1 MILPAQHIRAIEPPI
16 VFPFQE
22 RSLHHMSG
30 MTFGLG
36 PAGYDVRVAQRLL
49 LKPGA
54 FAQASTMEKFDMPR
68 DVIAFVHDKSSWAR
82 KGLACQNTVIEPG
95 WRGYLTVELTNHSN
109 EPIYIASGAP
119 IAQIIF
125 HRLAEPTE
133 APYRGRYQDQLAG
146 PQPAIHAV
154 KGDEI

>member
-1 MILPAQHIRAIEPPI
+1 MILPAQHICAIEPA
-16 VFPFQE
+16 VLAPFRE
-22 RSLHHMSG
+22 RTLHQPSG

-36 PAGYDVRVAQRLL
+36 PAGYDVRVEQSLL

-54 FAQASTMEKFDMPR
+54 FALASTVEKFHMP
-68 DVIAFVHDKSSWAR
+68 DDLLAFVHDKSSWAR

-95 WRGYLTVELTNHSN
+95 WRGFLTLELTNHSDK
-109 EPIYIASGAP
+109 PIHIVSGSP

-125 HRLAEPTE
+125 HRLEAPTD

-146 PQPAIHAV
+146 PQLAIEA
-154 KGDEI
+154 KPGDRL